1 MGEDMTYGKG
11 ERYFPGLT
19 AVALAAALS
28 AAACSN
34 TTMEDVP
41 VAEGRSGG
49 PANTGTFPNLN
60 VPRQAA
66 TTQFTDDERQAKLT
80 QLRALQQSQVPAAAP
95 AESAEARRKRLEV
108 SRDEQADT
116 LKVIEGE

>member
-1 MGEDMTYGKG
+1 MTYGKG

-28 AAACSN
+28 VAACSN
-34 TTMEDVP
+34 TTFEDVP
-41 VAEGRSGG
+41 AAEGRSGG
-49 PANTGTFPNLN
+49 PTNTGTFPNLN
-60 VPRQAA
+60 VPPHAA
-66 TTQFTDDERQAKLT
+66 TTQFTDDEKQAKLT
-80 QLRALQQSQVPAAAP
+80 QLRALQQRQTPGTPV
-95 AESAEARRKRLEV
+95 ESAEARRKRLEV

>member
-1 MGEDMTYGKG
+1 MTYGKG

-41 VAEGRSGG
+41 VAEGPCKEDGRGG
-49 PANTGTFPNLN
+49 T
-60 VPRQAA
+60 RAA
-66 TTQFTDDERQAKLT
+66 GV
-80 QLRALQQSQVPAAAP
+80 QLA
-95 AESAEARRKRLEV
+95 
-108 SRDEQADT
+108 
-116 LKVIEGE
+116 G